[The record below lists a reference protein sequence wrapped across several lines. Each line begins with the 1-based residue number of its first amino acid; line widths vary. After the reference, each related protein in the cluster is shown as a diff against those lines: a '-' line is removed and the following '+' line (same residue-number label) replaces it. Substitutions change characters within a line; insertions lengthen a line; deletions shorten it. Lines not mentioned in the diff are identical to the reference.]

1 MYLTLIF
8 EKLVRRKV
16 MVDRQSID
24 EGYSDA
30 IGIVVNDLLETDEEK
45 VDAAYVNDLIAQ
57 I

>member
-1 MYLTLIF
+1 M
-8 EKLVRRKV
+8 VWRRKPDLANAKG
-16 MVDRQSID
+16 DRLAID

>member
-1 MYLTLIF
+1 M
-8 EKLVRRKV
+8 VWRRKPDLANAKG
-16 MVDRQSID
+16 DRQSVD

-30 IGIVVNDLLETDEEK
+30 IGIVENDLLETDEEK